1 MIPSSLIGHRA
12 SLRSEALTDK
22 ENQYMPTKESAALR
36 DQYETFAARIAANP
50 AIDLHGRHD
59 PFEGISLLAAEP
71 TGVTYDEVDTDNLSA
86 IWANPWGCDTD
97 RVLVYFH
104 GGGFIS
110 GSKESHRK
118 VAAHLAKAAGCR
130 ALIPDYRL
138 APEHKFPA
146 QLDDARESYN
156 WLLAQGYEP
165 SKIAF
170 AGESAGGN
178 LATAAVLALKRD
190 NQPLPG
196 AIVAFSPW
204 YDMEAT
210 GETFESNAATDAIFS
225 REVTRNA
232 AESYLGGHP
241 PTDPL
246 ANPLYSD
253 PTGLPPVFLTFG
265 SHETLQ
271 DNVEQFAARARL
283 AGVEV
288 TLQGGDGMQHFYQ
301 CMAGRAPE
309 ADASIAEAGKWLHE
323 KLGQ

>member
-1 MIPSSLIGHRA
+1 MPS
-12 SLRSEALTDK
+12 
-22 ENQYMPTKESAALR
+22 KESSALR
-36 DQYETFAARIAANP
+36 DAYKAFADRLAANP
-50 AIDLHGRHD
+50 GIDFGGRHD

-71 TGVTYDEVDTDNLSA
+71 TDVTYDEVATAGLPA
-86 IWANPWGCDTD
+86 IWANPVSCDKE

-138 APEHKFPA
+138 APEHTFPS
-146 QLDDARESYN
+146 QLDDARALYD
-156 WLLAQGYEP
+156 WLLTQGYQP

-178 LATAAVLALKRD
+178 IATAAALALKRD
-190 NQPLPG
+190 NRPLPG

-204 YDMEAT
+204 YDMEAK
-210 GETFESNAATDAIFS
+210 GETIESNAATDPFFS
-225 REVTRNA
+225 REVVQNTA
-232 AESYLGGHP
+232 VMFLGGHS

-246 ANPLYSD
+246 ASPLYSD
-253 PTGLPPVFLTFG
+253 PAGLPPIFLTCG
-265 SHETLQ
+265 THETLQ
-271 DNVEQFAARARL
+271 DHAERFAALARRARVD
-283 AGVEV
+283 VE
-288 TLQGGDGMQHFYQ
+288 LQVGDGMQHFYQ

-309 ADASIAEAGKWLHE
+309 ADASIAQAGKWLHE
-323 KLGQ
+323 KLGH